1 MIYSKSKKNKQS
13 NRLKKTRKNNNASG
27 SSGSSSSKNFIRL
40 NCSPNKDDSEK
51 NEFSCYSKENLIKI
65 RNMWNQYYPNKK
77 IKSSNYYVIWNDLK
91 ENMKNTCNKES
102 CWLKQRFIEEKGASK
117 KLLESFLPETPESWK
132 KNPNEWLSNIDI
144 NNVLKNYEK
153 AHKDFEFLGPSPID
167 FKYKYNTNN
176 CVCNKLCNFNISE
189 KIKKKINKI
198 GIIFNLDPHYK
209 GGSHWV
215 SLFVDIKKAK
225 IYYFDS
231 VGSPPLKLTKKF
243 ITRVAKYM
251 YKKKYKEE
259 LPVNNVLKIFKSVQN
274 LPEDKLSIFINK
286 KKYVK
291 NLVNHFDIRYNNIQH
306 QFSNSEC
313 GVYSINFIINL
324 ASGKKFDD
332 VINDV
337 KRDDI
342 MNENRKVFFRNI
354 N

>member
-1 MIYSKSKKNKQS
+1 
-13 NRLKKTRKNNNASG
+13 
-27 SSGSSSSKNFIRL
+27 
-40 NCSPNKDDSEK
+40 
-51 NEFSCYSKENLIKI
+51 
-65 RNMWNQYYPNKK
+65 MWNQYYPNKK

-176 CVCNKLCNFNISE
+176 CVCNKLCNFNIIE

-215 SLFVDIKKAK
+215 SLFVDIKKEK

-231 VGSPPLKLTKKF
+231 VGEKIKNEIMELVHTIIEQGNRLEKPIHFKF
-243 ITRVAKYM
+243 EENYPNEHQ
-251 YKKKYKEE
+251 YKG
-259 LPVNNVLKIFKSVQN
+259 
-274 LPEDKLSIFINK
+274 
-286 KKYVK
+286 
-291 NLVNHFDIRYNNIQH
+291 
-306 QFSNSEC
+306 SEC
-313 GVYSINFIINL
+313 GVYSLYFIISMLEN
-324 ASGKKFDD
+324 KKSFRFFKEKKIKDD
-332 VINDV
+332 QIH
-337 KRDDI
+337 KYR
-342 MNENRKVFFRNI
+342 RVFFNWEL
-354 N
+354 